1 MIVSQKFIDNMD
13 IRKGRTIMKIEI
25 KNLTKKIKGNTVLE
39 NVNHT
44 FESGKVYGLHGRNG
58 SGKTMLLRSIC
69 GLILPTEGS
78 VVIDGKVVGKDI
90 EFPESVGIIIE
101 HMSMVD
107 DMTGF
112 DNLKALAKINNSVSD
127 DDIRMCL
134 ADVGL
139 DPEDKRKVKKYSLGM
154 KQKLNIAQAVME
166 KPKLLL
172 LDEPTNGLDK
182 ESIAKFYDILKR
194 LKADGTL
201 IIIAIHIT
209 EDSDALCD
217 EIIEVEEG
225 KLVG

>member
-1 MIVSQKFIDNMD
+1 
-13 IRKGRTIMKIEI
+13 
-25 KNLTKKIKGNTVLE
+25 
-39 NVNHT
+39 
-44 FESGKVYGLHGRNG
+44 
-58 SGKTMLLRSIC
+58 
-69 GLILPTEGS
+69 
-78 VVIDGKVVGKDI
+78 
-90 EFPESVGIIIE
+90 
-101 HMSMVD
+101 MSMVD

-134 ADVGL
+134 TDVGL

-201 IIIAIHIT
+201 IIIASHIT
-209 EDSDALCD
+209 EDLDALCD

>member
-44 FESGKVYGLHGRNG
+44 FESGRVYGLHGRNG

-90 EFPESVGIIIE
+90 ECPESVGIIIE

-134 ADVGL
+134 TDVGL

-201 IIIAIHIT
+201 IIIASHIT
-209 EDSDALCD
+209 EDLDALCD

>member
-13 IRKGRTIMKIEI
+13 IRKGRKIMKIEI

-78 VVIDGKVVGKDI
+78 VIIDGKVVGKDI

-154 KQKLNIAQAVME
+154 K
-166 KPKLLL
+166 PKLLL

-201 IIIAIHIT
+201 IIIASHIT
-209 EDSDALCD
+209 EDLDALCD

-225 KLVG
+225 KLV

>member
-78 VVIDGKVVGKDI
+78 VVIVGKDI

-201 IIIAIHIT
+201 IIIASHIT
-209 EDSDALCD
+209 EDLDALCD

-225 KLVG
+225 KLVD

>member
-1 MIVSQKFIDNMD
+1 
-13 IRKGRTIMKIEI
+13 
-25 KNLTKKIKGNTVLE
+25 
-39 NVNHT
+39 
-44 FESGKVYGLHGRNG
+44 
-58 SGKTMLLRSIC
+58 
-69 GLILPTEGS
+69 
-78 VVIDGKVVGKDI
+78 
-90 EFPESVGIIIE
+90 
-101 HMSMVD
+101 MVD

-166 KPKLLL
+166 
-172 LDEPTNGLDK
+172 
-182 ESIAKFYDILKR
+182 SIAKFYDILKR

-201 IIIAIHIT
+201 IIIASHIT
-209 EDSDALCD
+209 EDLDALCD

-225 KLVG
+225 KLVD

>member
-78 VVIDGKVVGKDI
+78 VIIDGKVVGKDI

-139 DPEDKRKVKKYSLGM
+139 DPEDKRKVKKY
-154 KQKLNIAQAVME
+154 
-166 KPKLLL
+166 
-172 LDEPTNGLDK
+172 
-182 ESIAKFYDILKR
+182 
-194 LKADGTL
+194 
-201 IIIAIHIT
+201 
-209 EDSDALCD
+209 
-217 EIIEVEEG
+217 
-225 KLVG
+225 

>member
-1 MIVSQKFIDNMD
+1 
-13 IRKGRTIMKIEI
+13 
-25 KNLTKKIKGNTVLE
+25 
-39 NVNHT
+39 
-44 FESGKVYGLHGRNG
+44 
-58 SGKTMLLRSIC
+58 
-69 GLILPTEGS
+69 
-78 VVIDGKVVGKDI
+78 
-90 EFPESVGIIIE
+90 
-101 HMSMVD
+101 
-107 DMTGF
+107 
-112 DNLKALAKINNSVSD
+112 
-127 DDIRMCL
+127 MCL

-201 IIIAIHIT
+201 IIIASHIT
-209 EDSDALCD
+209 EDLDALCD

-225 KLVG
+225 KLV